1 MCVLLACHPL
11 AEGNAIR
18 RGIGD
23 GDIQIS
29 VFLKIQLGCRI
40 SLTPLEVIII
50 LFPPDS
56 DAFQPRSFFL
66 LQRAICIG
74 LLLISYPNTQTQ
86 AVFGCVGHRH
96 DQIAVFGVIL
106 GSCRK
111 AALPLFA
118 EGIPHHANVFE
129 FLYLVIVEFSC
140 SFFGASVAHPCSQ
153 GVAVI
158 RHPSH
163 GNQQVTVLGIIPL
176 CRCQPARP
184 RKVVVTVPA
193 HTDTV
198 QSLDLLRGQ
207 AARAFAA
214 ANLPL
219 QLQPFAKAQPH
230 GRFVPSGDIQISVF
244 GVVDACLGKVVI
256 PR

>member
-1 MCVLLACHPL
+1 MFLQIILCKFIPMLPRVRLLPLHIDFIQQRHALRRELAVALARIVVCVLLACHPL
-11 AEGNAIR
+11 AEGNVVC

-23 GDIQIS
+23 GNIQIP

-56 DAFQPRSFFL
+56 DVFQPRGFFL

-106 GSCRK
+106 GSCCK

-118 EGIPHHANVFE
+118 EGVPNHTDLFKAGDFFHIQTTSSLFGTLVGNPSSQWIPIRCFPVCRNHKIPV
-129 FLYLVIVEFSC
+129 LRIVLLG
-140 SFFGASVAHPCSQ
+140 FFIAFCPSQ
-153 GVAVI
+153 
-158 RHPSH
+158 
-163 GNQQVTVLGIIPL
+163 
-176 CRCQPARP
+176 
-184 RKVVVTVPA
+184 VVVVVPA
-193 HTDTV
+193 HTDAV
-198 QSLDLLRGQ
+198 
-207 AARAFAA
+207 
-214 ANLPL
+214 
-219 QLQPFAKAQPH
+219 
-230 GRFVPSGDIQISVF
+230 
-244 GVVDACLGKVVI
+244 
-256 PR
+256 